1 MGYEL
6 DRLLSQYGVSSPS
19 ASYIGST
26 DGEKAV
32 YDKYQQE
39 YQNRMSS
46 TPMYTNA
53 QFFTGGNQG
62 PSSALAPPSLA
73 GYTRQAPMPIQV
85 ARGPATT
92 QSIQDLY
99 RNYLGREGSDADVA
113 SWMTTFKNG
122 IDLPTFMQGARAELA
137 TKPESVQRT
146 LARNYGNTVG
156 DQWASR
162 LVDPQEAI
170 NAERARNT
178 TVPFVGN
185 GYVGGNVNNVGQN
198 GSNAASDAYVKL
210 LTPENMSVPDWTQG
224 RGTGGTAP
232 STNNEYDS
240 LAALWTGGSKIP
252 GLAEGY
258 TQEDLDNFVAGKPAF
273 GTGDYTEELSDTSTS
288 DFMNAI
294 IGDSENDRLGV
305 HNPINYSDMLN
316 SPDNSFQNGFDPNG
330 EYVNAFTPNN
340 VDYSSL
346 DGFGGGWSNAF
357 GGDGG
362 YSGLGDGGF
371 SASDFGGGIFGG
383 GWSNAFGGDGG
394 YGGYG
399 GFSAS
404 DFGGGSFGGGGYG
417 GYGGYGGDGGFSAS
431 FGGGG
436 DGGYGGYAKGGL
448 VELGRK
454 YADGG
459 AVEGDGLDLSK
470 VTPAQVRELQSKDPQ
485 ALQRGVAKFAQSA
498 GQILPDDQPGIGLD
512 ISKVSPAQMRDLQR
526 MDPQALQRGI
536 ARFALENPQDG
547 AASPE
552 SGKGELTAMV
562 AKYAAP
568 AGQTAPTAMYASE
581 YAAAR
586 DAKARATQEFND
598 LLTQAVSR
606 PDEKPDM
613 AEMYFRLAAAFGAPT
628 KTGNF
633 TESLG
638 NAGKEMAEYK
648 AANRAAQKAS
658 NDERIKY
665 AIAGQ
670 QAKVNA
676 ATEDEKNLRQ
686 LTSDEIKDQRAQANE
701 LMKAQFQAGIPQSE
715 AGKIAKDKG
724 FVPGTPEYQNFVEKY
739 TQHKLESGDYF
750 KQAML
755 AIQQQG
761 IDLRREAAARAVE
774 DGKKLTPTEVKMK
787 EETQDAL
794 VQMQTGYSALK
805 KALALNPNTFDNSL
819 AGQSQRLVMSK
830 LTPDDPKVTAT
841 DTQERLL
848 TQNALAGLK
857 AAFGGNP
864 TEGERAVMLLTQ
876 GIKSNNLETR
886 KRAIEDA
893 IETVKSQFK
902 VRQQRLAD
910 INAGKYRKTS
920 DVVSTLDE
928 VQ

>member
-19 ASYIGST
+19 ATYTGST
-26 DGEKAV
+26 DGDKAA

-39 YQNRMSS
+39 YQNRMAN

-62 PSSALAPPSLA
+62 PASTVAPPSLS
-73 GYTRQAPMPIQV
+73 GYTRQAPLPIQV
-85 ARGPATT
+85 AKGPATT

-113 SWMTTFKNG
+113 GWVNTFKNG
-122 IDLPTFMQGARAELA
+122 IDLPTFMQAAQPELV

-156 DQWASR
+156 DQWANK
-162 LVDPQEAI
+162 LADPQAAI

-198 GSNAASDAYVKL
+198 GSNGSNAGSDYYTSL
-210 LTPENMSVPDWTQG
+210 LTPTNMSAFNYILPT
-224 RGTGGTAP
+224 GTGGTAP
-232 STNNEYDS
+232 SPSIENTS
-240 LAALWTGGSKIP
+240 LPHGTTGIP
-252 GLAEGY
+252 GLAAGY
-258 TQEDLDNFVAGKPAF
+258 TQADLDAFMAGEPSF
-273 GTGDYTEELSDTSTS
+273 GTGDYTDELSDTSTK
-288 DFMNAI
+288 DFINAV
-294 IGDSENDRLGV
+294 IGDQENDGLGV
-305 HNPINYSDMLN
+305 NSPINYSDILN
-316 SPDNSFQNGFDPNG
+316 SSFQNGFDPNG
-330 EYVNAFTPNN
+330 GYVNPYMPNN
-340 VDYSSL
+340 VDYSTFGGSG
-346 DGFGGGWSNAF
+346 DYSGSGFGGSFGGYNGFGGFSNAIGGGFGGFGDGGMGSYGASSF

-362 YSGLGDGGF
+362 WSSLG
-371 SASDFGGGIFGG
+371 SS
-383 GWSNAFGGDGG
+383 SNGV
-394 YGGYG
+394 
-399 GFSAS
+399 
-404 DFGGGSFGGGGYG
+404 
-417 GYGGYGGDGGFSAS
+417 
-431 FGGGG
+431 
-436 DGGYGGYAKGGL
+436 AKGGL
-448 VELGRK
+448 IDLKKK

-459 AVEGDGLDLSK
+459 EVKNDGLDLSK

-485 ALQRGVAKFAQSA
+485 ALQRGVARFAQSS
-498 GQILPDDQPGIGLD
+498 GMVLPDEQPGTGLD
-512 ISKVSPAQMRDLQR
+512 ISKVSPAQMRELQR

-536 ARFALENPQDG
+536 ARFALETPPVD
-547 AASPE
+547 AVSPE
-552 SGKGELTAMV
+552 SGKGELLAMV

-568 AGQTAPTAMYASE
+568 AGQPAPESIYANE

-586 DAKARATQEFND
+586 AKKAEATEAFNN

-613 AEMYFRLAAAFGAPT
+613 AEMYFKLAAAFGAPT
-628 KTGNF
+628 KTGHF

-665 AIAGQ
+665 AILGSKAN
-670 QAKVNA
+670 VDA
-676 ATEDEKNLRQ
+676 ATEDEKNLRE
-686 LTSDEIKDQRAQANE
+686 LTRDEAKANSAQALE
-701 LMKAQFQAGIPQSE
+701 VMKAQIAAGAPQSE
-715 AGKIAKDKG
+715 AGKIAKDMG
-724 FVPGTPEYQNFVEKY
+724 MAPGTPEHKAFVDKYVYDKINSGKWLQELSANIALQNIELK
-739 TQHKLESGDYF
+739 KAE
-750 KQAML
+750 
-755 AIQQQG
+755 
-761 IDLRREAAARAVE
+761 AARAAE
-774 DGKKLTPTEVKMK
+774 KDKLAAAEKSKLTPTEMKMK
-787 EETQDAL
+787 EEAQNDL

-805 KALALNPNTFDNSL
+805 KALELNPNTFDNSL
-819 AGQSQRLVMSK
+819 AGQTQRLAMSK
-830 LTPDDPKVTAT
+830 LTPDNPKVTAT

-848 TQNALAGLK
+848 TQNALAGLR
-857 AAFGGNP
+857 AAFGGSP

-910 INAGKYRKTS
+910 INAGKYRQTS
-920 DVVSTLDE
+920 DVVPTLEE
-928 VQ
+928 VK

>member
-232 STNNEYDS
+232 STDHEYDS

-362 YSGLGDGGF
+362 Y
-371 SASDFGGGIFGG
+371 
-383 GWSNAFGGDGG
+383 
-394 YGGYG
+394 GGYG

-404 DFGGGSFGGGGYG
+404 DFGGG
-417 GYGGYGGDGGFSAS
+417 S

-536 ARFALENPQDG
+536 ARFALENPQDV
-547 AASPE
+547 AASPA
-552 SGKGELTAMV
+552 SGQGELTAMV

-568 AGQTAPTAMYASE
+568 AGQSAPTAMYASE